1 MSLRV
6 KFLSFFRELFLYNS
20 SSLEFRAKIYA
31 AILLP
36 KEQVGDKDYKILKEI
51 ADEIY
56 PKQSLRAELLVNI
69 TKEYIFRVNTY
80 KEYTLDRLLKDIDFD
95 LKHNKKFIQ
104 KINFQ
109 RLRRLIS
116 AESQGYALVQ
126 QRVYEFLIK
135 EVEIYS

>member
-1 MSLRV
+1 M
-6 KFLSFFRELFLYNS
+6 YHS

-36 KEQVGDKDYKILKEI
+36 KGQISDKDYKILKEL

-56 PKQSLRAELLVNI
+56 PKQPLRADLLVSI
-69 TKEYIFRVNTY
+69 TKEYVFRVNTY
-80 KEYTLDRLLKDIDFD
+80 KEYTLDRLLEDIDYD

-109 RLRRLIS
+109 RLRCLINADS
-116 AESQGYALVQ
+116 KGYALVQ
-126 QRVYEFLIK
+126 QRVYEFLLK